1 VDPAATKVA
10 RLSPR
15 EREVVQLLGEGKTS
29 KEVAV
34 MLGVTLKTAKTHRG
48 KVMLKL
54 KLHSIAELVLYAVR
68 NQIVHVQLPAGL
80 RLPNPTG
87 VVSQRIN

>member
-1 VDPAATKVA
+1 MDPAAANAA

-15 EREVVQLLGEGKTS
+15 EREVLQLLGEGKTS

-34 MLGVTLKTAKTHRG
+34 MLGMTLKTARKHRG
-48 KVMLKL
+48 NVMLKL

-68 NQIVHVQLPAGL
+68 NEIVHVQLPEGL
-80 RLPNPTG
+80 RSPNPIG
-87 VVSQRIN
+87 VVSQRIH